1 MKPGRTPLWLLRDL
15 AALVGIVL
23 SFWPLI
29 IMVIANG
36 RRAMS
41 GRKISPRADECVMH
55 MLPIAEA
62 QLHYA
67 LCRQAWRA
75 LGWNVRDV
83 QLEILP
89 PIKNWSDLGARFEA
103 YTADMMDLHAA
114 AARFTTSLRRIYGIR
129 MRVDANAVRVAHAST
144 DAALSA
150 AAQHELV
157 GAAAT
162 SCQSSLIALMLSSAP
177 GLDPGSRPSKH
188 ERGLTTARGPPRP
201 YCLLPIAHCLAG
213 APPARTHPRVP
224 VRIRPLSRPSTTA
237 CRGRG
242 GPARSRTT
250 G

>member
-15 AALVGIVL
+15 AALVGIAL
-23 SFWPLI
+23 SFWPLM

-41 GRKISPRADECVMH
+41 GRKISPRADECVMQ

-114 AARFTTSLRRIYGIR
+114 AARFTEGLRRIYGIR
-129 MRVDANAVRVAHAST
+129 KARVRRST
-144 DAALSA
+144 SAGSPQPAARP
-150 AAQHELV
+150 
-157 GAAAT
+157 
-162 SCQSSLIALMLSSAP
+162 QSPIA
-177 GLDPGSRPSKH
+177 
-188 ERGLTTARGPPRP
+188 
-201 YCLLPIAHCLAG
+201 YCLLPTASLARASEIA
-213 APPARTHPRVP
+213 PACVQSPTS
-224 VRIRPLSRPSTTA
+224 LSTRQ
-237 CRGRG
+237 
-242 GPARSRTT
+242 
-250 G
+250 

>member
-1 MKPGRTPLWLLRDL
+1 MWLLRDL

-41 GRKISPRADECVMH
+41 GRKISPRADECVMQ

-114 AARFTTSLRRIYGIR
+114 AARFTEGLRRIYGIR

-144 DAALSA
+144 DALR
-150 AAQHELV
+150 AAQHEAV
-157 GAAAT
+157 GAAAI
-162 SCQSSLIALMLSSAP
+162 SSRKSRVALMLSSAQ
-177 GLDPGSRPSKH
+177 SARPSKH
-188 ERGLTTARGPPRP
+188 ERGLTTACGPPRP
-201 YCLLPIAHCLAG
+201 YSLLPTPYCLAG
-213 APPARTHPRVP
+213 ARQRDRPRLRAISNQPIHAAMTARAAILRLQRKALKRLAPARR
-224 VRIRPLSRPSTTA
+224 
-237 CRGRG
+237 
-242 GPARSRTT
+242 
-250 G
+250 

>member
-1 MKPGRTPLWLLRDL
+1 MWLLRDL

-23 SFWPLI
+23 SFWPLM

-114 AARFTTSLRRIYGIR
+114 AVRFTEGLRRIYGIR

-144 DAALSA
+144 DALR
-150 AAQHELV
+150 AAQHEAV
-157 GAAAT
+157 GAAAI
-162 SCQSSLIALMLSSAP
+162 SSRNARVALMLSSAP

-188 ERGLTTARGPPRP
+188 ARGLTTARGPPRP
-201 YCLLPIAHCLAG
+201 YCLLPTPYCLAG
-213 APPARTHPRVP
+213 ARQRDRPRLRAISNRPIHAAMTARAAILRLQRKALKRLAPARR
-224 VRIRPLSRPSTTA
+224 
-237 CRGRG
+237 
-242 GPARSRTT
+242 
-250 G
+250 

>member
-1 MKPGRTPLWLLRDL
+1 MWLLRDL
-15 AALVGIVL
+15 PALIGIVL
-23 SFWPLI
+23 SFWPLM

-114 AARFTTSLRRIYGIR
+114 AARFTEGLRRIYGIR
-129 MRVDANAVRVAHAST
+129 TRVDANSVRAAHARAAHCAARREST
-144 DAALSA
+144 GIA
-150 AAQHELV
+150 AAAE
-157 GAAAT
+157 
-162 SCQSSLIALMLSSAP
+162 
-177 GLDPGSRPSKH
+177 RPSTCRAEAQRRRKH
-188 ERGLTTARGPPRP
+188 ERVLANARGPPRP
-201 YCLLPIAHCLAG
+201 YSLLPIPHS
-213 APPARTHPRVP
+213 PRKRQLP
-224 VRIRPLSRPSTTA
+224 GSRPRA
-237 CRGRG
+237 
-242 GPARSRTT
+242 
-250 G
+250 